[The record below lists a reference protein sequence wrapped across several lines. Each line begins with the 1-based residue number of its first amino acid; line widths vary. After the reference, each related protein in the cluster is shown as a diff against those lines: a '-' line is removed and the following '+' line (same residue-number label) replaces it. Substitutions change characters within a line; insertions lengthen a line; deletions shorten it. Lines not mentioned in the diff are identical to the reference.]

1 MGCSSSS
8 SELWERVPKSWWVL
22 FHKMKF
28 TKHEIAQLYNLF
40 CKADVDLSGAV
51 DMVELLTLLDIER
64 TSFSVRVFSIFDKDK
79 SGVID
84 FKEFVLAAWNYCT
97 LSDSSLGE

>member
-1 MGCSSSS
+1 M
-8 SELWERVPKSWWVL
+8 WEHVPKSWWVL

-28 TKHEIAQLYNLF
+28 TKQEITRLYELF
-40 CKADVDLSGAV
+40 CRVDVDHSGTV

-64 TSFSVRVFSIFDKDK
+64 TKFSVRVFSIFDDDR
-79 SGVID
+79 SGLID

-97 LSDSSLGE
+97 LSDSSLREE

>member
-1 MGCSSSS
+1 
-8 SELWERVPKSWWVL
+8 
-22 FHKMKF
+22 MKF
-28 TKHEIAQLYNLF
+28 TKREIAQLYNLF
-40 CKADVDLSGAV
+40 CKADVDLSGTV

-64 TSFSVRVFSIFDKDK
+64 TSFSVRVFSIFDEDK
-79 SGVID
+79 SGLID